1 MACGQEPGRAAAG
14 AAELG
19 LDPKSSREPL
29 RSLEQGRCLVSLL
42 FRKVCVVLRGRMKS
56 HDGGVIKTGPSVPAR
71 RDTKLWLSCW

>member
-29 RSLEQGRCLVSLL
+29 RSLEQGRCLVSLAL
-42 FRKVCVVLRGRMKS
+42 QKGLCGPKGQNEVPRRGSYKDR
-56 HDGGVIKTGPSVPAR
+56 A
-71 RDTKLWLSCW
+71 

>member
-29 RSLEQGRCLVSLL
+29 RSLERGWYLVSLAL
-42 FRKVCVVLRGRMKS
+42 QKGLC
-56 HDGGVIKTGPSVPAR
+56 GPKGQNEVP
-71 RDTKLWLSCW
+71 